1 MVELISYLQDVL
13 YGLIV
18 KCTANCSNISV
29 LRKIRLKVAN
39 NVLGVPVLS
48 VKSNLALRETRGWVK
63 IYCMVDLMSIDM
75 AIYDSTAIFKKIN
88 AYHCLGP

>member
-75 AIYDSTAIFKKIN
+75 AIYDSTVIFKKIN